1 MINEL
6 QQTPEWFAYRTGKLT
21 ASRMLEAM
29 DRTDKGLSGAKREAL
44 IFEKAVERIT
54 GLPQSK
60 DISRVPA
67 VAWGNE
73 MEPHA
78 KMAVTLELGIIGK
91 NASLID
97 HPEIDLFSASPDW
110 IVNGKPWEFKCPETK
125 THFKYLLDNDVPE
138 QYQPQMAV
146 QCLCMGVAQGVF
158 VSYDPRVPKQYQL
171 IVRPFKPNAEYLKE
185 VEQEAIK
192 TLKEIAD
199 LADKLAKGKTHDE
212 TIAADSTSV

>member
-1 MINEL
+1 MINDL
-6 QQTPEWFAYRTGKLT
+6 QQTPEWFAYRMGKLT

-29 DRTDKGLSGAKREAL
+29 DRAAKGASGAKREAL

-67 VAWGNE
+67 VAWGTE

-125 THFKYLLDNDVPE
+125 THFKYLLDNNVPE

-146 QCLCMGVAQGVF
+146 QCLCMGVTEGVF

-171 IVRPFKPNAEYLKE
+171 IVRPFKPSADYLKA
-185 VEQEAIK
+185 VEQEAIQ
-192 TLKEIAD
+192 TLKEIAE
-199 LADKLAKGKTHDE
+199 LADKLAKGKTYDE
-212 TIAADSTSV
+212 TITTD

>member
-1 MINEL
+1 MQNDL
-6 QQTPEWFAYRTGKLT
+6 QQTPEWFACRIGKLT
-21 ASRMLEAM
+21 ASRMIDAM
-29 DRTDKGLSGAKREAL
+29 DRTAKGLSGAKREAL

-73 MEPHA
+73 MEPQA

-110 IVNGKPWEFKCPETK
+110 IVEGKPWEFKCPETK
-125 THFKYLLDNDVPE
+125 THFKYLLESRVPE

-146 QCLCMGVAQGVF
+146 QCLCMGVTEGTF
-158 VSYDPRVPKQYQL
+158 VSYDPRVPKRYQL
-171 IVRPFKPNAEYLKE
+171 IMRPFRPTVEYLKQ
-185 VEQEAIK
+185 VESEAIK
-192 TLKEIAD
+192 TLQEIAEITT
-199 LADKLAKGKTHDE
+199 KLAAGITYDE
-212 TIAADSTSV
+212 AISADSAGL

>member
-1 MINEL
+1 MINDL
-6 QQTPEWFAYRTGKLT
+6 QQTPEWFAYRMGKLT

-29 DRTDKGLSGAKREAL
+29 DRTAKGLSGAKRESL

-67 VAWGNE
+67 VAWGTE

-125 THFKYLLDNDVPE
+125 THFKYLLDNNVPE

-146 QCLCMGVAQGVF
+146 QCLCMGVTEGVF

-171 IVRPFKPNAEYLKE
+171 IVRPFKPSADYLNA
-185 VEQEAIK
+185 VEQEAIQ
-192 TLKEIAD
+192 TLKEIAE
-199 LADKLAKGKTHDE
+199 LADKLAKGKTYDE
-212 TIAADSTSV
+212 TITTDSGSV

>member
-1 MINEL
+1 MINDL
-6 QQTPEWFAYRTGKLT
+6 QQTPEWFAYRMGKLT

-29 DRTDKGLSGAKREAL
+29 DRTAKGLSGAKREAL

-110 IVNGKPWEFKCPETK
+110 IVEGKPWEFKCPETK

-138 QYQPQMAV
+138 QYRPQMAV
-146 QCLCMGVAQGVF
+146 QCLCMGITEGVF

-171 IVRPFKPNAEYLKE
+171 IVRPFKPSDEYLKM
-185 VEQEAIK
+185 VESEAIE
-192 TLKEIAD
+192 TLTEISS
-199 LADKLAKGKTHDE
+199 LVQKLANGVTYDE
-212 TIAADSTSV
+212 TFATNSSSL